1 MFGKKSG
8 GKKAESGWGSAES
21 SQGEAFWGE
30 PVSSGAPV
38 EPQPQASV
46 DTSFP
51 AHQAMPRGARNLLE
65 LVDPLFLFVCR
76 MHRLDKEGGGLVFS
90 KVRSDVERLLN
101 EIEKTSRQ
109 DAALQTQY
117 TKVKDSILWSVDFW
131 FSSPGRFTSIRSE
144 WNRNRMGKQS
154 DDDGILTGDDA
165 FFDELDKTLSLD
177 TSDKEANERLAFYY
191 TAIGLGFT
199 GRYFKDIPEHK
210 EKLRDYMDRM
220 FPRVRNYVEL
230 TEGGKLTP
238 ESYNYTD
245 TRDFVAPARDR
256 PIILWLAGLFLF
268 ASIMVGY
275 LWFYGHY
282 KQELEQQ
289 VKSVLDTKTIRN

>member
-8 GKKAESGWGSAES
+8 GKKAESGWGSSEA
-21 SQGEAFWGE
+21 SQGGEAFWGE

-38 EPQPQASV
+38 EPRSQVSI

-51 AHQAMPRGARNLLE
+51 AHQAMPGAAKNLLE
-65 LVDPLFLFVCR
+65 LVDPLFIFVCR
-76 MHRLDKEGGGLVFS
+76 MHRLDKEGGGGLVFS
-90 KVRSDVERLLN
+90 KVRSDVESLLN
-101 EIEKTSRQ
+101 QIEKNSRQ

-117 TKVKDSILWSVDFW
+117 GKVKDSILWSVDFW

-154 DDDGILTGDDA
+154 DDDSILTGDDA

-177 TSDKEANERLAFYY
+177 VADKEANERLAFYY

-230 TEGGKLTP
+230 AEGSKLTP

-256 PIILWLAGLFLF
+256 PIILWLAGLFLS
-268 ASIMVGY
+268 ASIVVGY
-275 LWFYGHY
+275 LWFFVFSSFNSSRIS
-282 KQELEQQ
+282 L
-289 VKSVLDTKTIRN
+289 VLWPL